1 MKKMIIIISILGLIF
16 MVMILYKNNTLKN
29 NITINEVNQIEE
41 YIAKIYSYKEITKQ
55 AIPVFDDINNADDEW
70 TWEIV
75 KKNLEEYELEYESI
89 QNKAK
94 EIFGENFAKEYPR
107 QGTKFIKYNEEN
119 KKYIATEENF
129 DKKEDLFFLNAIQ
142 KTTNGYKAEIIEYL
156 EDYTDYEEGKIYIK
170 NIQEDIIETLNSQDT
185 EDKTIDIIKNNIDKF
200 SKKTITLIKDT
211 HGNIF
216 IKKVEN

>member
-1 MKKMIIIISILGLIF
+1 MKKMIIIISILVLIF

-41 YIAKIYSYKEITKQ
+41 YITKIYSYKEITKQ

-119 KKYIATEENF
+119 KKYIATEDNF